1 MGRVHLKPKDFLEGE
16 ATVVTIRGYLRRRE
30 LQGVGRVMERN
41 KRRGLP
47 PLLPTVC
54 SDYLRKAAGALGQ
67 SRASN
72 GVLQKSLRS
81 LTTWVSFTLI
91 ACILVFLLTF
101 SWLWHHDRSP
111 DSHGPLATLFQCA
124 NNTVFSHIS
133 CWLYLFSRKGKKV
146 SISIPHIQPQC
157 LGLNEV
163 FPAEFGV
170 FVLPG
175 SNPLPLK

>member
-1 MGRVHLKPKDFLEGE
+1 MGVWMGRVHLKPKDFLEGE

-133 CWLYLFSRKGKKV
+133 C
-146 SISIPHIQPQC
+146 
-157 LGLNEV
+157 
-163 FPAEFGV
+163 
-170 FVLPG
+170 
-175 SNPLPLK
+175 